1 VEEGIHQLSSLC
13 VTEVLVNGTVKD
25 QLVPQAREQVKRLL
39 ELAQVQM
46 PKKLHYSGRIVVTR
60 KQLKNSRSKRCK

>member
-1 VEEGIHQLSSLC
+1 MEEGIHQLSSLC

-46 PKKLHYSGRIVVTR
+46 PKKLRYSGRIVATR
-60 KQLKNSRSKRCK
+60 KQLKNSRPKRCK

>member
-1 VEEGIHQLSSLC
+1 MEEGIHQLSSLC

>member
-39 ELAQVQM
+39 ELAPVQM